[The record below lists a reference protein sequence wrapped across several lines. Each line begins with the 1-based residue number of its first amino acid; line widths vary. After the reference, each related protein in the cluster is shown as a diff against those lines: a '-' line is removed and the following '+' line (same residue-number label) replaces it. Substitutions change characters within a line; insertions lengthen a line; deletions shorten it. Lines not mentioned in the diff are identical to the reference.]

1 MDKFTRRISASI
13 QTWRVACAMAAGLCL
28 LAGATTAAQS
38 RDQLLITPAWLAQHL
53 GDANLV
59 VFHIGPKPDYDAKHI
74 PGARYVAYNTEL
86 AIRATDP
93 APGLSLQM
101 LSPDVLR
108 ERLAGLGVSDGSR
121 VVVCVSSSG
130 WVPAATRVIETLR
143 YAGFADASL
152 LDGGLPAWEKG
163 GHPVT
168 SEVPPAKSGQLSAL
182 KTAPVVV
189 DADFVK
195 SHLQT
200 LGFAIVDARNTS
212 FYDGS
217 RTGGQP
223 PQSHKTGHIPG
234 AVSVP
239 FDSLLDAS
247 GQYKSQDELSA
258 IFTNAGVKSGDTVIA
273 YCHIGQQATAVV
285 FAARLLGFKVMLYDG
300 SFEDWSLRDLPVAK
314 SGGGS
319 H

>member
-1 MDKFTRRISASI
+1 
-13 QTWRVACAMAAGLCL
+13 MAAGLCL

-86 AIRATDP
+86 AVRAAEP

-108 ERLAGLGVSDGSR
+108 ERLAGLGVSDRSR
-121 VVVCVSSSG
+121 VIVCFSSG
-130 WVPAATRVIETLR
+130 WVSPATRVIETLR
-143 YAGFADASL
+143 YAGLADAAL

-189 DADFVK
+189 DADFVRA
-195 SHLQT
+195 HLQT
-200 LGFAIVDARNTS
+200 AGFAIVDARNTS
-212 FYDGS
+212 FYEGS

-223 PQSHKTGHIPG
+223 PQSHKTGHILG

-239 FDSLLDAS
+239 FDSLFDE
-247 GQYKSQDELSA
+247 GDHYKSQDELSA
-258 IFTNAGVKSGDTVIA
+258 IFTKAGVKSGDTVIA

-285 FAARLLGFKVMLYDG
+285 FAARLLGLKVVLYDG
-300 SFEDWSLRDLPVAK
+300 SFEDWSLRDLPVAR

-319 H
+319 Y

>member
-1 MDKFTRRISASI
+1 MEKFTRRVSASI
-13 QTWRVACAMAAGLCL
+13 HAWRIACASAAGVCL
-28 LAGATTAAQS
+28 LAGSTIAAQS

-59 VFHIGPKPDYDAKHI
+59 VFHIGPKPDYDTKHI

-86 AIRATDP
+86 AVRATDP

-101 LSPDVLR
+101 LPPEVLR

-121 VVVCVSSSG
+121 VVVCFSSG
-130 WVPAATRVIETLR
+130 WVSPATRVIETLR

-182 KTAPVVV
+182 KTAPAVV
-189 DADFVK
+189 DADYVRA
-195 SHLQT
+195 HLQT
-200 LGFAIVDARNTS
+200 AGFAIVDARNTS
-212 FYDGS
+212 FYEGS

-223 PQSHKTGHIPG
+223 PQSHKTGHILG

-239 FDSLLDAS
+239 FDSLFDAS
-247 GQYKSQDELSA
+247 DHHYKSQDELSA
-258 IFTNAGVKSGDTVIA
+258 IFTKAGVKSGDTVIA

-300 SFEDWSLRDLPVAK
+300 SFEDWSLRDLPVAR

-319 H
+319 Y